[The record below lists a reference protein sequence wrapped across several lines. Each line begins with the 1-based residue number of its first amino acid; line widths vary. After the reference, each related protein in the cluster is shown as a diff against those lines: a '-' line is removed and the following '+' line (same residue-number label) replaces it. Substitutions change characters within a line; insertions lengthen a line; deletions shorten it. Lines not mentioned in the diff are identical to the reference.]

1 MQILDTRITPRTG
14 GMGTYVVEFLGEGG
28 EAITVT
34 LHDNRSESDFDPDGL
49 IVKAKA
55 VMVQVANVPAEGES
69 TSHRHMGG
77 VPKTWQF

>member
-1 MQILDTRITPRTG
+1 MQILDTRITPRTA
-14 GMGTYVVEFLGEGG
+14 GMGTYLVEFLGEGG
-28 EAITVT
+28 QAIRVT
-34 LHDNRSESDFDPDGL
+34 LHDNRSDFDPDGL

-69 TSHRHMGG
+69 TSQRHMGG